1 MRDYEFR
8 KKLISVL
15 TAFLMLAGFVTGS
28 VPIYAAQN
36 TVSSESY
43 VVNDAAGQ
51 TSQNTAVST
60 DETAEENSGKSSETD
75 AEAESPAGTGEGSV
89 SSDSAE
95 GSGNDTV
102 SGDDVRNDTV
112 SEDSTADDE
121 DNVSTNE
128 IRDYVNNSVSGDNT
142 DFYIPIGALDDET
155 IIESPEPL
163 PEFITDVTEQNKP
176 GKRRKS
182 KKSDE
187 EAAGA
192 SKFASDYS
200 SLDMGYLPDNGPI
213 NQGSSSLCWAFTSTM
228 LAEISMIK
236 KGLADKLSVRYSP
249 EQVGYFFYN
258 RINDPLGNTPDD
270 KNILLLSDYWN
281 KGGNNSFNT
290 WSLSSWIS
298 MRDESDVPFVNRKY
312 ETLSDDKA
320 YSSSAHLQNAY
331 WTEIYSADP
340 QNIDYIENVKELVY
354 NCGGAS
360 VIISDGLS
368 INGNHAVYNKSGG
381 GGHNVTIVGWD
392 DSFPK
397 ENFSTVPPGD
407 GAWYIRD
414 SYDGVGNRDSNG
426 CFWMSYYSRDLT
438 DSTTDKAIAYDFEA
452 GDNYDNN
459 YQYDGSA
466 GNYCLSSGKET
477 IRMSNVFRAKG
488 DEILKAVAFAPAST
502 SMSYEIKIYNLSE
515 NFITP
520 APEGETPLATV
531 SGDTRYV
538 GYRTVKLDEP
548 VNLMK
553 NDLFS
558 VVVDA
563 RDTSGDNNA
572 KLYVEGAG
580 TNSNWL
586 KFEAGLNP
594 GQSYYNNTDM
604 TSWADNKYCA
614 RIKAFTND
622 AGYEISDISDVTY
635 DGTQHSPEVTVI
647 GKNGEILEKDVD
659 YTVSYSNNINAGT
672 ATATVYGKGYY
683 CGSKSKSFNILP
695 KSISGVS
702 ITGIE
707 SSYLYTGSNI
717 KPEPVV
723 TDPAIG
729 GKNLVKG
736 ADYTVEYMNNNEV
749 GEACVTIKGIGNYT
763 GRKDTSF
770 IISANETC
778 YEISDISDMT
788 YDGTPFSPEVTVIR
802 KDGKKLEKDV
812 DYTVSYSNNINTGTA
827 TATVYGKGYYF
838 GSKSKS
844 FNILPKNITAA
855 AVAGVEASYE
865 YTGVDIKP
873 EPVVTDPAIGG
884 KKLVKG
890 ADYTVEYRNNKEEG
904 NACVTIKGIG
914 NYTGQRDTSFFI
926 SKAEPLQLTVDDI
939 PDQTYIPGGELIK
952 PALKVTHGSVVLNN
966 GSDYSAAYI
975 NNSDAGTAEVYIT
988 GVSKTIYDNSSAS
1001 KSFTIKPF
1009 NLKNATVGGISDQ
1022 FFVEGKTYEVSPYV
1036 TVKTAA
1042 TGRTVTLKEDEDF
1055 TVTYENNAAY
1065 KSGQK
1070 VTVIINGINNY
1081 TGSIKKTFTLRSYIP
1096 ISDTESF
1103 DIRLSQYEYD
1113 YDGTVKKP
1121 QVKVDYRAK
1130 GITLTE
1136 GIDYKVSYASNKNA
1150 GTAKVTVKPTKS
1162 FTKAENVKGSAIILF
1177 TIRGKTPT
1185 NLTFANISDKTYTG
1199 KQIKPKVTVYEN
1211 GKKLSTS
1218 CYYVEYTGN
1227 VNAGKGR
1234 FTVYGKKNYS
1244 GELGSGTFVIK
1255 KCRFNKVKTSYKKS
1269 TDTLTV
1275 KYGNAVLRENIDYK
1289 RDASTR
1295 IITSL
1300 ETNFEAGTKK
1310 Y

>member
-15 TAFLMLAGFVTGS
+15 TAFLMLAGSVTGS
-28 VPIYAAQN
+28 VPLYAAQN
-36 TVSSESY
+36 TVSFESY

-95 GSGNDTV
+95 GAGNDTV

-128 IRDYVNNSVSGDNT
+128 IRDYVNNSVPGDNT

-187 EAAGA
+187 DAAGA
-192 SKFASDYS
+192 SKFASSYS
-200 SLDMGYLPDNGPI
+200 SLDLGYLPDNGPI

-281 KGGNNSFNT
+281 MGGNNSFNT

-312 ETLSDDKA
+312 ETLSDNKA

-360 VIISDGLS
+360 VIISGGLS
-368 INGNHAVYNKSGG
+368 INGNHAVYNTSGG

-438 DSTTDKAIAYDFEA
+438 DGTADKAIAYDFES

-459 YQYDGSA
+459 YQYDGTA
-466 GNYCLSSGKET
+466 GNYPLTSGEET
-477 IRMSNVFRAKG
+477 IRLSNVFRAKG

-502 SMSYEIKIYNLSE
+502 SMSYEISIYKLSE

-520 APEGETPLATV
+520 APKDETPLATV

-563 RDTSGDNNA
+563 KDTSGKNKA
-572 KLYVEGAG
+572 KLYAEHSG

-594 GQSYYNNTDM
+594 RQSYYYDTDM
-604 TSWADNKYCA
+604 TTYEEEDRYCA

-635 DGTQHSPEVTVI
+635 DGTEHRPEVTVT
-647 GKNGEILEKDVD
+647 GKN
-659 YTVSYSNNINAGT
+659 
-672 ATATVYGKGYY
+672 
-683 CGSKSKSFNILP
+683 
-695 KSISGVS
+695 
-702 ITGIE
+702 
-707 SSYLYTGSNI
+707 
-717 KPEPVV
+717 
-723 TDPAIG
+723 
-729 GKNLVKG
+729 
-736 ADYTVEYMNNNEV
+736 
-749 GEACVTIKGIGNYT
+749 
-763 GRKDTSF
+763 
-770 IISANETC
+770 
-778 YEISDISDMT
+778 
-788 YDGTPFSPEVTVIR
+788 
-802 KDGKKLEKDV
+802 GKKLEKDV
-812 DYTVSYSNNINTGTA
+812 DYIVSYSNNINTGTA

-904 NACVTIKGIG
+904 NACVSIKGIG
-914 NYTGQRDTSFFI
+914 NYTGQRDTPFFI

-975 NNSDAGTAEVYIT
+975 NNSDAGMAEVYIT

-1009 NLKNATVGGISDQ
+1009 NLKNAAVGGISDQ

-1070 VTVIINGINNY
+1070 VTVIIDGINNY
-1081 TGSIKKTFTLRSYIP
+1081 TGSIKKTFTLRGYIP

-1103 DIRLSQYEYD
+1103 EISLSQYEYD

-1199 KQIKPKVTVYEN
+1199 KQIKPRVTVYEN